1 MRFTTGL
8 LSAVVLWAL
17 SVVTVHAQ
25 KRVALVVGID
35 RYVNLSAGHQLTT
48 AGYDARLIGDAL
60 SRVGFDVIRAQD
72 VGRAAFVAK
81 LRELQRKLTPGD
93 FVFFYFAGHGVSF
106 GGANYILPS
115 DVPDVRAGQ
124 EARLASA
131 ALGED
136 DIVADLKRR
145 RIKAAI
151 MILDASR
158 PVPFS
163 QANALRGINAGHTPP
178 RPENEVSRLYSA
190 GIGQFSLDGARG
202 GGPGFLG
209 RQGSLFATVLGS
221 SLVTHRDFS
230 TAAAY
235 VIGEVARRAR
245 SAGYDQRPDY
255 YEGSQEVARSL
266 MLAVASRSP
275 APRVSTPPDSDP
287 LRMPD
292 FPWPPPAPSALYVM
306 PRELLVG
313 PGDVGEPELRDL
325 MSRLERALEQA
336 GYYERSYYAVPG
348 GIAMVTRME
357 RILRD
362 GTPDAARRW
371 LDVEADTTF
380 TLSRY
385 LKGLLFDDRGLYRLI
400 VFVISPTPFSA
411 TGPQLGL
418 NEAKSILPR
427 GFNTI
432 PPSNR
437 DVKFTL
443 AHSCSVLIYEFS
455 KEKEREPHLV
465 PQSALPARIHLEK
478 ANVWSAIESASKR

>member
-8 LSAVVLWAL
+8 LSAVLLWAL

-163 QANALRGINAGHTPP
+163 QANALRAGW
-178 RPENEVSRLYSA
+178 RSRLPGTAGFAVCHSA
-190 GIGQFSLDGARG
+190 GIQPCDSPRLLDRCRVCHRRSCEARQISRVRSKTRLLRRQ
-202 GGPGFLG
+202 PGSRTVAYSGCGESIACTKGVDPTRFRSITNARLSMAAT
-209 RQGSLFATVLGS
+209 RTVGSL
-221 SLVTHRDFS
+221 RD
-230 TAAAY
+230 
-235 VIGEVARRAR
+235 
-245 SAGYDQRPDY
+245 
-255 YEGSQEVARSL
+255 
-266 MLAVASRSP
+266 AS
-275 APRVSTPPDSDP
+275 
-287 LRMPD
+287 
-292 FPWPPPAPSALYVM
+292 
-306 PRELLVG
+306 
-313 PGDVGEPELRDL
+313 
-325 MSRLERALEQA
+325 
-336 GYYERSYYAVPG
+336 
-348 GIAMVTRME
+348 
-357 RILRD
+357 
-362 GTPDAARRW
+362 
-371 LDVEADTTF
+371 
-380 TLSRY
+380 
-385 LKGLLFDDRGLYRLI
+385 
-400 VFVISPTPFSA
+400 
-411 TGPQLGL
+411 
-418 NEAKSILPR
+418 
-427 GFNTI
+427 
-432 PPSNR
+432 
-437 DVKFTL
+437 
-443 AHSCSVLIYEFS
+443 
-455 KEKEREPHLV
+455 
-465 PQSALPARIHLEK
+465 
-478 ANVWSAIESASKR
+478 